1 MCYFSAGYGQT
12 VLNSLRHL
20 NRIKEFPLILG
31 REFSGIVKAKGKSV
45 RKNIQVGDKVFGIVP
60 THQPGSL
67 AEYVVV
73 DQNTVRHKE
82 NCDRIKFNRS
92 VIRTILNLQ
101 IVRKPDNIDDVGA
114 AGIMFAGLTAWSSL
128 YLSGLAGG
136 FRGAITSRGLH
147 IIASNRNGVF
157 KYLYVFKLFQE
168 VEKDYAFVFWAD
180 LVE

>member
-1 MCYFSAGYGQT
+1 MCYVSAGYGQR

-82 NCDRIKFNRS
+82 NGDEIKFNKS
-92 VIRTILNLQ
+92 VNQTILN
-101 IVRKPDNIDDVGA
+101 
-114 AGIMFAGLTAWSSL
+114 
-128 YLSGLAGG
+128 
-136 FRGAITSRGLH
+136 
-147 IIASNRNGVF
+147 
-157 KYLYVFKLFQE
+157 
-168 VEKDYAFVFWAD
+168 
-180 LVE
+180 